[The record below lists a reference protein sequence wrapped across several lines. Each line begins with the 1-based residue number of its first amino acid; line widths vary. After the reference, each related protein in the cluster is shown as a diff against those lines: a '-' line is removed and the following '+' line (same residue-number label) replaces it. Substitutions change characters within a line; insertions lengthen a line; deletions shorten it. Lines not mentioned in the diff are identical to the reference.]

1 MKKVWIVGASG
12 RVGSALLKQLDRLK
26 YEIMVTD
33 ATEVDVTNREDVKSY
48 MKISRPDVVINCA
61 GLTDLD
67 ACEADPDAALSLIH
81 ISEPTRR

>member
-33 ATEVDVTNREDVKSY
+33 ATEVDVTNREDVNSY
-48 MKISRPDVVINCA
+48 M
-61 GLTDLD
+61 
-67 ACEADPDAALSLIH
+67 
-81 ISEPTRR
+81 